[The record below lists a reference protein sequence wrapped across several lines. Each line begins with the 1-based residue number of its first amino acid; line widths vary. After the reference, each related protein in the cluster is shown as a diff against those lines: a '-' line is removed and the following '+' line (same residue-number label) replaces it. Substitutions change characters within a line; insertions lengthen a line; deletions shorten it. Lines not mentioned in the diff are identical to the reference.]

1 MKLYTVLESLQ
12 TALPDCEITGVT
24 DDTRKVREGMIFVC
38 IKGSSFDGHTQAE
51 AMLAKGAVLVIT
63 ERDLGLGDRQ
73 RIVSDSRKVYGDLCA
88 AWYGHPE
95 RKLRLI
101 GVTGTN
107 GKTTVSTLIWQML
120 RQAGKKAGLIGT
132 VQYAIEDTVLPSVNT
147 TPLTDSF
154 FSLLAQMAEAGCEF
168 AVMEVSSFGLE
179 QHRIGPAWFETAVFL
194 NLTQDHLDVHGTM
207 EQYYQAKKL
216 LFSRCDSAWIDSGDA
231 YGRRLLQEIS
241 CPKMTFAVAE
251 NADSAADY
259 LVTDRQLRSDKTL
272 FTLQTPEGELVIP
285 MRMTG
290 QFNIS
295 NAAAAIAVCRQL
307 GIPMETML
315 SMLREYPG
323 VRGRC
328 ELIPT
333 GRDFTV
339 ICDYAHTPD
348 ALEKILQS
356 MKQCTRG
363 RLIALFGCGGNRD
376 RTKRPKMAAAAARY
390 ADHLIITSD
399 NPRDEDPDAIIA
411 EILTGLADTAVSYD
425 TEPDRQKAI
434 AHAVAMAQAG
444 DVIVLAGKGH
454 EDYQIIAGGVHLHMD
469 ERELVQQAL
478 AQCR

>member
-1 MKLYTVLESLQ
+1 MTLYRVLESLN

-51 AMLAKGAVLVIT
+51 AMLAKGAVLVIA

-73 RIVSDSRKVYGDLCA
+73 LLVANSRKVYGDLCA

-120 RQAGKKAGLIGT
+120 RQAGKEAGLIGT
-132 VQYAIEDTVLPSVNT
+132 VEYVIGDRVLPSVNT
-147 TPLTDSF
+147 TPLTDAF

-179 QHRIGPAWFETAVFL
+179 QHRIGPAWFEAAVFL

-216 LFSRCDSAWIDSGDA
+216 LFSRCDTAWIDMGDA
-231 YGRRLLQEIS
+231 YGRRLKTEIS
-241 CPKMTFAVAE
+241 CKTNTFAVAE
-251 NADSAADY
+251 HAAVSADY
-259 LVTDRQLRSDKTL
+259 LVTHTQLFSDKTI
-272 FTLQTPEGELVIP
+272 FTLRTPQETLEIP
-285 MRMTG
+285 MRMAG
-290 QFNIS
+290 QFNIG
-295 NAAAAIAVCRQL
+295 NAAAAIAVCQQL
-307 GIPMETML
+307 GIPMETIL

-328 ELIPT
+328 ERIPT

-348 ALEKILQS
+348 ALEKILRS
-356 MKQCTRG
+356 MKQCTSG

-399 NPRDEDPDAIIA
+399 NPRDEDPEAIIA
-411 EILTGLADTAVSYD
+411 EILTGLADQHITYD

-434 AHAVAMAQAG
+434 AHAVAIAQKG

-454 EDYQIIAGGVHLHMD
+454 EDYQIVAGGVHLHMD

-478 AQCR
+478 AQQS